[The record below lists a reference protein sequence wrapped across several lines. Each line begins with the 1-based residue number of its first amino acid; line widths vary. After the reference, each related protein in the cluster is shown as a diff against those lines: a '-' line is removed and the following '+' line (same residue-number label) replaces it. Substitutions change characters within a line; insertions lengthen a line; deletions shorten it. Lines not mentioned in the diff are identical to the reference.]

1 VWIFGDGQQLVDG
14 VGGIALVCDED
25 AVGFPLVSGAPV
37 EGIDDM
43 FLPPGVFV
51 GADLLPLEFGPE
63 AGKPVSPLLPNQDL
77 DHSAPFLR
85 YVNSY
90 PEESQTTPHQCLFEQ

>member
-43 FLPPGVFV
+43 FLP
-51 GADLLPLEFGPE
+51 L
-63 AGKPVSPLLPNQDL
+63 VSL
-77 DHSAPFLR
+77 
-85 YVNSY
+85 
-90 PEESQTTPHQCLFEQ
+90 